1 VVASFILYY
10 HVVVLPE
17 ARKRNRIKQN
27 CLKSY
32 RYRKRLILHAVV
44 SASIGGGRTDLSSS
58 SGDIDRL
65 MSIGEFRNAFEG
77 GREADEGIYAFSNY
91 IQNNE
96 SEFRA
101 IVFELN
107 LIARELNFVLN
118 NYDIDDQELFETVKR
133 IEEALFSTRELHADY
148 DDEKRLTNLLYGIFT
163 GFSIIDG
170 YTDYDPIER
179 AIKSL

>member
-1 VVASFILYY
+1 
-10 HVVVLPE
+10 
-17 ARKRNRIKQN
+17 
-27 CLKSY
+27 
-32 RYRKRLILHAVV
+32 
-44 SASIGGGRTDLSSS
+44 
-58 SGDIDRL
+58 